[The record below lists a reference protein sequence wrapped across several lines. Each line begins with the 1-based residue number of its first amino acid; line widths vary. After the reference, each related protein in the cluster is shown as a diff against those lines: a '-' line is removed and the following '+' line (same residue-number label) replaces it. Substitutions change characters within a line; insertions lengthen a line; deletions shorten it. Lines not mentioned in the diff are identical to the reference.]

1 MTRDL
6 LSAPTGRRRMA
17 CGLNVRL
24 RGCEGVT
31 TYLTACRPGLR
42 QCWDGLI
49 RVGQLRHRVWEV
61 TTGAG

>member
-1 MTRDL
+1 
-6 LSAPTGRRRMA
+6 MA